1 MRRLT
6 LKSPVKLA
14 AQRTAI
20 RIAQTDSGSINVVP
34 KADFMAAPTNKY
46 RNGKGARGR
55 NR

>member
-20 RIAQTDSGSINVVP
+20 RISQTDSGSINVVP
-34 KADFMAAPTNKY
+34 EADFMAAPTNNH

-55 NR
+55 IR

>member
-14 AQRTAI
+14 AQRTAV

-34 KADFMAAPTNKY
+34 EADFMAAPTHNY

-55 NR
+55 IR